1 MVPLEN
7 SSRGETETLRAFVR
21 AERRYGWIAYGL
33 RVHWRGQVIGAE
45 GWVGGTQKVYAQ
57 MLALDALLAAIEI
70 ADIEPKVEMIMH
82 REHLR
87 QRLDQRHTRKV
98 AAQIGEPMKPSREDP
113 ERWTDVQIRYEAFG
127 VKIRMAMSEV
137 EKQELNSVFLT
148 LDDLLAEKL
157 RSYGGPPVEP
167 NLSLEF

>member
-1 MVPLEN
+1 
-7 SSRGETETLRAFVR
+7 
-21 AERRYGWIAYGL
+21 
-33 RVHWRGQVIGAE
+33 
-45 GWVGGTQKVYAQ
+45 
-57 MLALDALLAAIEI
+57 MLALDSLMAAMEV

-98 AAQIGEPMKPSREDP
+98 AAQIGEPMKPSQEDP

-127 VKIRMAMSEV
+127 VKIRMAMSAA
-137 EKQELNSVFLT
+137 EKQELSSIFLT

-157 RSYGGPPVEP
+157 RSRGGPPVEP
-167 NLSLEF
+167 KFSLEF